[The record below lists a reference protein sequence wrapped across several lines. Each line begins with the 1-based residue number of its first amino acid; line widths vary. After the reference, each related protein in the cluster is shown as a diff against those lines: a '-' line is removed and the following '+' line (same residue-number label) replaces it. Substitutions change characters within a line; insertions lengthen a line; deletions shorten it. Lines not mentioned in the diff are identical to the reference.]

1 MKAAGSEGDVGL
13 QQQLED
19 AIQQYQEQ
27 LEALDVLLADHP
39 EDQEA
44 QQVHAELT
52 EALAATHTAYAACFP
67 EKMVVSQDQQDPAA
81 VITADTASVTAAAAA
96 TAQQGYQEAVAAGQ
110 PCAAVGTAHKPQADT
125 QSTGKKA
132 AIAAAAAQPT
142 GNAASQ
148 QTVRVPFTAQRP
160 HPRMH
165 PDNIYS
171 SQGAP
176 DFAALAQNYPPL
188 APYLTI
194 GGAGR
199 AFIDFTSWDAT
210 KELTAALLAIDFG
223 VQWQLPEGQLIPPVP
238 NRANYI
244 HWIHD
249 LLQLSA
255 PEGEPWL

>member
-1 MKAAGSEGDVGL
+1 
-13 QQQLED
+13 
-19 AIQQYQEQ
+19 
-27 LEALDVLLADHP
+27 
-39 EDQEA
+39 
-44 QQVHAELT
+44 
-52 EALAATHTAYAACFP
+52 
-67 EKMVVSQDQQDPAA
+67 MVVSQDQQDPAA